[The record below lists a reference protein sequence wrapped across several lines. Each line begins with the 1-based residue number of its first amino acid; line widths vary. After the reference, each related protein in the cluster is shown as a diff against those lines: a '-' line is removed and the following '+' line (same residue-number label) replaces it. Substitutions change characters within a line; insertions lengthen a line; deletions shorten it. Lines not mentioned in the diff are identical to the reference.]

1 MMLIRK
7 GTGEDPRLIEKD
19 KVPYLEF
26 EALKKQSWLTHAFS
40 TRLGGVSSGCFASM
54 NLGFGRGEED
64 KIVAENYKRLG
75 DAVGFD
81 WKKVVLSHQTHTT
94 NVRLVTEKD
103 AGKGTVRERD
113 YTDVDGLITNEPGL
127 PLVTFYADCVP
138 LYFADTR
145 LHVIGLSHS
154 GWRGTVNNMAQVTVD
169 KMSYEFG
176 SRPCD
181 IAAFIGPSICASCY
195 EVGDD
200 VARNFRDRYGAESE
214 KILTKK
220 EAASEDKYYLNLHA
234 ANRINMLNAGIS
246 PQNIHVTDICT
257 CCNPE
262 LLFSHRASKGKR
274 GGLCGYMMIN

>member
-7 GTGEDPRLIEKD
+7 DTGEDPRLIEKD

-103 AGKGTVRERD
+103 AGKR
-113 YTDVDGLITNEPGL
+113 
-127 PLVTFYADCVP
+127 
-138 LYFADTR
+138 TR
-145 LHVIGLSHS
+145 LHRC
-154 GWRGTVNNMAQVTVD
+154 GW
-169 KMSYEFG
+169 
-176 SRPCD
+176 
-181 IAAFIGPSICASCY
+181 
-195 EVGDD
+195 
-200 VARNFRDRYGAESE
+200 
-214 KILTKK
+214 
-220 EAASEDKYYLNLHA
+220 
-234 ANRINMLNAGIS
+234 INY
-246 PQNIHVTDICT
+246 
-257 CCNPE
+257 
-262 LLFSHRASKGKR
+262 K
-274 GGLCGYMMIN
+274 

>member
-26 EALKKQSWLTHAFS
+26 EALKKQSWLTHALS

-138 LYFADTR
+138 LYFADPKNKA
-145 LHVIGLSHS
+145 IGLSHS
-154 GWRGTVNNMAQVTVD
+154 GWRGTVGRMGEKTLKAMNEA
-169 KMSYEFG
+169 FG
-176 SRPCD
+176 TQPQD
-181 IAAFIGPSICASCY
+181 VIAAIGPSICGDCF
-195 EVGDD
+195 EVGPE
-200 VARNFRDRYGAESE
+200 VVEEFAKTFSKKQMEAICHAGRNDRS
-214 KILTKK
+214 
-220 EAASEDKYYLNLHA
+220 YLDLWR
-234 ANRINMLNAGIS
+234 ANRIILEEAGVQS
-246 PQNIHVTDICT
+246 QNVSVTNICT
-257 CCNPE
+257 RCNPD
-262 LLFSHRASKGKR
+262 LLYSHRIMGAQR
-274 GGLCGYMMIN
+274 GNLAAILMIRE